1 MAQVKSYRVFFCCFR
16 VIINVPIEL
25 ITMLGG
31 SITGF
36 IFRYM
41 SERAKERHEI
51 YKRAAGMKQLEMKS
65 ADAAAKRVP
74 IDIGKWVRRLIVIF
88 ILFGA
93 IMAPFI
99 LSLLGMTTIV
109 EVPTEGAE
117 YLFGLFG
124 GGSGVEF
131 IELPAYLLADEVYQT
146 LTAIV
151 GFYFGNAA
159 AARKT

>member
-1 MAQVKSYRVFFCCFR
+1 M
-16 VIINVPIEL
+16 PIQL
-25 ITMLGG
+25 LTMLGG

-41 SERAKERHEI
+41 SERAKERHAI
-51 YKRAAGMKQLEMKS
+51 YQRAIGMKHAEIDS
-65 ADAAAKRVP
+65 ADAAAKRMPV
-74 IDIGKWVRRLIVIF
+74 DAGKWVRRVIVVC

-93 IMAPFI
+93 ILAPFI
-99 LSLLGMTTIV
+99 LSVLGLSTIV
-109 EVPTEGAE
+109 QVDTTGDEF
-117 YLFGLFG
+117 LFGLFG
-124 GGSGVEF
+124 GGTGTEF
-131 IELPAYLLADEVYQT
+131 VELPAYLLIPEVMQT